1 MRTSANQL
9 IAFPSKQ
16 DEVLALRGKLWQN
29 NFRPVSVY
37 SPGAVEW
44 TGQPIANAGKRP
56 NCKNW
61 HESALASIPDA
72 CTAKPGIDA
81 LNTGILCDGLQAI
94 DIDVDNP
101 AIVAQI
107 ESAALRFL
115 GNAPMRTRSNS
126 ARVLMLYRAS
136 EGEPSKRNI
145 DGIEGKV
152 EALGLGQQ
160 FVAFGQHPSG
170 AAYAW
175 PQGSPA
181 EFSRDALT
189 PVTADALQAFLCAV
203 APLVGADAPAQPTT
217 APASLPA
224 ASASYLVTGR
234 DRDYAA
240 SVLLDECAKLAAMV
254 EGMGR
259 NNQLNIS
266 AHSVGTLVGNG
277 SLLYENAFNALFE
290 AATAN
295 RHVAKHGIA
304 QTRATIES
312 GLSAGAKKPRILKSS
327 EAPDIDVRG
336 LIPKPAKEWPAALN
350 SDAYIGIAGDF
361 IRLVAPQTEG
371 DPCALLIAFLTVVG
385 SLVGRGAY
393 LPVGPTHHYGNLFSV
408 IIAETSKGRKGTV
421 MAEAKRFAA
430 MIDPTISARM
440 LGGLSSGEG
449 LIEAVRDA
457 RFDDSQNEQGK
468 LPLAKVI
475 DNGVADKRL
484 LVTESEMG
492 QALQA
497 AGREGNTLSAVLR
510 MSWDGDELRT
520 LARSNKN
527 VCREPHISIFGNITL
542 DELQRLL
549 TSTDRTNGFGNRFL
563 WVCAKR
569 SQELPWGGS
578 VDEAALQALAAK
590 AAHVI
595 NSATHYSQCGWM
607 PDAASMWAREYSR
620 LSGGRPGLAGAMS
633 ARAEAQT
640 LRIALLYAILDGS
653 NNVDV
658 HHLRAA
664 LEVWRYCQDSVDYC
678 FGSAMANTTTD
689 RIHSYLFTMPEG
701 ASLTQISNHFG
712 RHKKSDEL
720 QRALNTLKESGN
732 ARSESRKTGGRA
744 ADVWFA
750 C

>member
-1 MRTSANQL
+1 M
-9 IAFPSKQ
+9 
-16 DEVLALRGKLWQN
+16 
-29 NFRPVSVY
+29 
-37 SPGAVEW
+37 
-44 TGQPIANAGKRP
+44 
-56 NCKNW
+56 
-61 HESALASIPDA
+61 
-72 CTAKPGIDA
+72 
-81 LNTGILCDGLQAI
+81 
-94 DIDVDNP
+94 
-101 AIVAQI
+101 
-107 ESAALRFL
+107 
-115 GNAPMRTRSNS
+115 
-126 ARVLMLYRAS
+126 
-136 EGEPSKRNI
+136 
-145 DGIEGKV
+145 
-152 EALGLGQQ
+152 
-160 FVAFGQHPSG
+160 
-170 AAYAW
+170 
-175 PQGSPA
+175 
-181 EFSRDALT
+181 
-189 PVTADALQAFLCAV
+189 AD
-203 APLVGADAPAQPTT
+203 
-217 APASLPA
+217 
-224 ASASYLVTGR
+224 
-234 DRDYAA
+234 
-240 SVLLDECAKLAAMV
+240 
-254 EGMGR
+254 GMGR

-277 SLLYENAFNALFE
+277 SLNGDIAGRDLLV

-295 RHVAKHGIA
+295 GHVAKHGIA
-304 QTRATIES
+304 QTRATIDS
-312 GLSAGAKKPRILKSS
+312 GLNAGAKKPRTLKSS
-327 EAPDIDVRG
+327 EVPNIDISG
-336 LIPKPAKEWPAALN
+336 LLQNTKSTPAKEWPAALN

-385 SLVGRGAY
+385 SLIGRGAY
-393 LPVGPTHHYGNLFSV
+393 LPVGPTHHYGNLFAV

-421 MAEAKRFAA
+421 MAEAKRFAT
-430 MIDPTISARM
+430 MIDPTIGARM

-468 LPLAKVI
+468 LPIAKVI

-484 LVTESEMG
+484 LVAESEMG

-497 AGREGNTLSAVLR
+497 AGREGNILSAVLR

-569 SQELPWGGS
+569 SQELPWGGQ

-595 NSATHYSQCGWM
+595 SIAEYYGKCGWVS
-607 PDAASMWAREYSR
+607 DAASLWAREYSR
-620 LSGGRPGLAGAMS
+620 LSAGRPGLAGAMS

-640 LRIALLYAILDGS
+640 LRIALIYAILDGC
-653 NNVDV
+653 NNVDIP
-658 HHLRAA
+658 HLRAA

-678 FGSAMANTTTD
+678 FGGTMANTTTD
-689 RIHSYLFTMPEG
+689 RIHAYLFTMPEG
-701 ASLTQISNHFG
+701 ASLTQISNYFG
-712 RHKKSDEL
+712 RNKKREEL
-720 QRALNTLKESGN
+720 QRALTTLKESGI
-732 ARSESRKTGGRA
+732 ARSETRKTGGRA

>member
-1 MRTSANQL
+1 MTP
-9 IAFPSKQ
+9 I
-16 DEVLALRGKLWQN
+16 ETMALRGKLWEN
-29 NFRPVSVY
+29 GFRPISVY

-61 HESALASIPDA
+61 HEAAKASVPDA
-72 CTAKPGIDA
+72 CTATPSLDA

-107 ESAALRFL
+107 ESAVLHFL
-115 GNAPMRTRSNS
+115 GQAPKRSRSNS
-126 ARVLMLYRAS
+126 ARVLKLYRAAD
-136 EGEPSKRNI
+136 GEPSKRSI
-145 DGIEGKV
+145 TGTQGKV
-152 EALGLGQQ
+152 ESLGYGQQ
-160 FVAFGQHPSG
+160 FVAFGQHPSS
-170 AAYAW
+170 AAYTW

-181 EFSRDALT
+181 EFHKDSLT
-189 PVTADALQAFLCAV
+189 AVTADALQAFLCAV
-203 APLVGADAPAQPTT
+203 APLVGSDTPAQPCTV
-217 APASLPA
+217 PASLPV
-224 ASASYLVTGR
+224 ASLPTHVTDR

-240 SVLLDECAKLAAMV
+240 SVLADECAKLAALTA
-254 EGMGR
+254 GMGR
-259 NNQLNIS
+259 NNALNVS
-266 AHSVGTLVGNG
+266 AHSVGTLVGNR
-277 SLLYENAFNALFE
+277 SLDGETAAVTLLD
-290 AATAN
+290 AATTN
-295 RHVAKHGIA
+295 GHVAKHGIA
-304 QTRATIES
+304 QTRATIEC
-312 GLSAGAKKPRILKSS
+312 GLNAGAKKPRTLKSS
-327 EAPDIDVRG
+327 EVPNIDISG
-336 LIPKPAKEWPAALN
+336 LLQNVKVTPAKEWPAPLN

-385 SLVGRGAY
+385 SLIGRGAY

-457 RFDDSQNEQGK
+457 RFDDSQTEQGK
-468 LPLAKVI
+468 LPIAKVI
-475 DNGVADKRL
+475 DNGIADKRL

-569 SQELPWGGS
+569 SQELPWGGH
-578 VDEAALQALAAK
+578 VDETTLQALAAK

-595 NSATHYSQCGWM
+595 NSASYYGKCGWVA
-607 PDAASMWAREYSR
+607 DAASLWAKEYSR

-640 LRIALLYAILDGS
+640 LRIALIYAILDGC

-658 HHLRAA
+658 PHLRAA

-678 FGSAMANTTTD
+678 FGGTMANTTTD
-689 RIHSYLFTMPEG
+689 RIHAYLFTMPEG
-701 ASLTQISNHFG
+701 ASLTQISNYFG
-712 RHKKSDEL
+712 RNKKREEL
-720 QRALNTLKESGN
+720 QRALTTLKESGI

>member
-1 MRTSANQL
+1 MTAS
-9 IAFPSKQ
+9 PSKQ

-29 NFRPVSVY
+29 GFRPVSVY

-44 TGQPIANAGKRP
+44 TGKPIDNVGKRP

-72 CTAKPGIDA
+72 CTAKPSLDA
-81 LNTGILCDGLQAI
+81 LNTGILCDGLIAVDLDIDDSTVSQQAI
-94 DIDVDNP
+94 
-101 AIVAQI
+101 
-107 ESAALRFL
+107 SAAIHIL
-115 GNAPMRTRSNS
+115 GNAPIRTRSDS
-126 ARVLMLYRAS
+126 ARALMLYRAA
-136 EGEPSKRNI
+136 EGEPTKRSVT
-145 DGIEGKV
+145 GTQGKIESL
-152 EALGLGQQ
+152 AFGQQ

-170 AAYAW
+170 AAYEW

-181 EFSRDALT
+181 DFHRDALT
-189 PVTADALQAFLCAV
+189 AVSQEALQAFLVAA
-203 APLVGADAPAQPTT
+203 APLVGADAPAHPTT
-217 APASLPA
+217 SPAGLYVAP
-224 ASASYLVTGR
+224 ASYLVTDR

-240 SVLLDECAKLAAMV
+240 SVLSDECAKLSAMV

-266 AHSVGTLVGNG
+266 AHSVGTMVGNG
-277 SLLYENAFNALFE
+277 SLSSEIAKRDLLL

-295 RHVAKHGIA
+295 GHVAKHGIA

-312 GLSAGAKKPRILKSS
+312 GLNAGAKKPRTLKSI
-327 EAPDIDVRG
+327 EAPDIDVSG
-336 LIPKPAKEWPAALN
+336 LLQNAKAAPAKEWPAPLS

-475 DNGVADKRL
+475 DNGIADKRL

-569 SQELPWGGS
+569 SQELPWGGQ
-578 VDEAALQALAAK
+578 VDEAALQALATK

-595 NSATHYSQCGWM
+595 NAASYYGQCGWM
-607 PDAASMWAREYSR
+607 PDAASMWAKEYSR
-620 LSGGRPGLAGAMS
+620 LSAGRPGLAGAMS

-640 LRIALLYAILDGS
+640 LRLALLYAILDGC
-653 NNVDV
+653 NNVDIL
-658 HHLRAA
+658 HLRAA

-678 FGSAMANTTTD
+678 FGGTMANTTID
-689 RIHSYLFTMPEG
+689 RIHAYLCTMPEG
-701 ASLTQISNHFG
+701 ASLTQISGYFG
-712 RHKKSDEL
+712 RNKKREEL
-720 QRALNTLKESGN
+720 QHALTALKESGI
-732 ARSESRKTGGRA
+732 ARSEAKKTGGRA
-744 ADVWFA
+744 ADMWFA

>member
-1 MRTSANQL
+1 M
-9 IAFPSKQ
+9 
-16 DEVLALRGKLWQN
+16 LALRDKLWQN
-29 NFRPVSVY
+29 GFRPISVY

-44 TGQPIANAGKRP
+44 TGQPVANAGKRP

-61 HESALASIPDA
+61 HESALASVPDA
-72 CTAKPGIDA
+72 CTAKPTLDA
-81 LNTGILCDGLQAI
+81 LNTGILCDGLVAI
-94 DIDVDNP
+94 DLDIDDPKVSQQ
-101 AIVAQI
+101 AV
-107 ESAALRFL
+107 SAAVRIL
-115 GNAPMRTRSNS
+115 GNAPKRSRS
-126 ARVLMLYRAS
+126 DSSRLLMLYRAA
-136 EGEPSKRNI
+136 EGEPSKRSI
-145 DGIEGKV
+145 TGTHGKA
-152 EALGLGQQ
+152 EFLGFGQQ

-170 AAYAW
+170 AVYEW

-181 EFSRDALT
+181 DFHRDALT
-189 PVTADALQAFLCAV
+189 AVSADALQAFLCVV

-217 APASLPA
+217 SPASLCVAPA
-224 ASASYLVTGR
+224 PYLVTDR

-240 SVLLDECAKLAAMV
+240 SVLSAECAKLAAMTK
-254 EGMGR
+254 GMGR

-277 SLLYENAFNALFE
+277 SLSGEIAQRDLFL

-295 RHVAKHGIA
+295 GHVAKHGIA

-312 GLSAGAKKPRILKSS
+312 GLNAGAKKPRTLKSI
-327 EAPDIDVRG
+327 EAPNIDVSG
-336 LIPKPAKEWPAALN
+336 LVPKPAKEWPAPLN

-371 DPCALLIAFLTVVG
+371 DPCALLIALLTVVG

-457 RFDDSQNEQGK
+457 RFDDAQIEQGK
-468 LPLAKVI
+468 LPLAQVI
-475 DNGVADKRL
+475 DNGIADKRL

-569 SQELPWGGS
+569 SQELPWGGQ
-578 VDEAALQALAAK
+578 VDEAALQTLAAK

-595 NSATHYSQCGWM
+595 NAATYYGQCGWM
-607 PDAASMWAREYSR
+607 PDAASMWAKEYSR
-620 LSGGRPGLAGAMS
+620 LSAGRPGLAGAMS

-640 LRIALLYAILDGS
+640 LRIALLYAILDGF
-653 NNVDV
+653 NNVDIP
-658 HHLRAA
+658 HLRAA

-678 FGSAMANTTTD
+678 FGGTTNNSTAN
-689 RIHSYLFTMPEG
+689 RIYTFLVTMPEG

-712 RHKKSDEL
+712 RNKKSEEL
-720 QRALNTLKESGN
+720 QCALTTLKESGI
-732 ARSESRKTGGRA
+732 ARYESRKTAGRA

>member
-1 MRTSANQL
+1 VFAIRC
-9 IAFPSKQ
+9 
-16 DEVLALRGKLWQN
+16 KLWQN
-29 NFRPVSVY
+29 GFRPVSVF

-61 HESALASIPDA
+61 RESALASVPDA
-72 CTAKPGIDA
+72 CTAKPTIDA
-81 LNTGILCDGLQAI
+81 LNTGILCDGLVALDLDIDDPALAQQAI
-94 DIDVDNP
+94 
-101 AIVAQI
+101 Q
-107 ESAALRFL
+107 AAMHYL
-115 GNAPMRTRSNS
+115 GNAPMRVRSNS
-126 ARVLMLYRAS
+126 ARVLMLYRAA
-136 EGEPSKRNI
+136 EGEPSKRSI
-145 DGIEGKV
+145 SGTQGKV
-152 EALGLGQQ
+152 ESLGCGQQ
-160 FVAFGQHPSG
+160 FVSFGNHPSG
-170 AAYAW
+170 AGYAW

-181 EFSRDALT
+181 EFGRDALT
-189 PVTADALQAFLCAV
+189 PVTPDALQAFLCAV
-203 APLVGADAPAQPTT
+203 APLVGADAPVQPST
-217 APASLPA
+217 ALAGLS
-224 ASASYLVTGR
+224 
-234 DRDYAA
+234 AA
-240 SVLLDECAKLAAMV
+240 SVPSQVIDRDREYAESALADECAKLAALAV
-254 EGMGR
+254 GMGR
-259 NNQLNIS
+259 NNALNVS

-277 SLLYENAFNALFE
+277 SLDGDTARQDLLL

-295 RHVAKHGIA
+295 GHVAKHGIA
-304 QTRATIES
+304 QTKATIES
-312 GLSAGAKKPRILKSS
+312 GLNAGAKKPRQLKSS
-327 EAPDIDVRG
+327 DSPYIDVSR
-336 LIPKPAKEWPAALN
+336 LFQKAKPAPVMDWPAALN
-350 SDAYIGIAGDF
+350 ADAYVGIAGDF

-385 SLVGRGAY
+385 SLIGRGAY

-408 IIAETSKGRKGTV
+408 IVAETSKGRKGTV
-421 MAEAKRFAA
+421 MAEARRFAT
-430 MIDPTISARM
+430 MIDPTITTRM

-457 RFDDSQNEQGK
+457 RTDEAPIEQSK
-468 LPLAKVI
+468 LPIAKVI
-475 DNGVADKRL
+475 DNGVSDKRL

-497 AGREGNTLSAVLR
+497 AGRDGNTLSAVLR
-510 MSWDGDELRT
+510 MAWDGEQLRT

-527 VCREPHISIFGNITL
+527 ICREPHISIFGNITL

-549 TSTDRTNGFGNRFL
+549 TSTDRTNGFANRFL
-563 WVCAKR
+563 WVCARR

-595 NSATHYSQCGWM
+595 NSAAYYGKCGWV

-620 LSGGRPGLAGAMS
+620 LSAGRPGLSGAMS

-640 LRIALLYAILDGS
+640 LRIALIYAILDGC
-653 NNVDV
+653 NNVDIP
-658 HHLRAA
+658 HLRAA

-678 FGSAMANTTTD
+678 FGVTMANTTTD
-689 RIHSYLFTMPEG
+689 RIMGMLAGMPEG

-712 RHKKSDEL
+712 RNKKSDEL
-720 QRALNTLKESGN
+720 QRALVTLKESGR

-744 ADVWFA
+744 ADIWFA

>member
-1 MRTSANQL
+1 MTP
-9 IAFPSKQ
+9 IETK
-16 DEVLALRGKLWQN
+16 ALRGKLWEN
-29 NFRPVSVY
+29 GFRPISVY

-44 TGQPIANAGKRP
+44 TGKPIDNAGKRP

-61 HESALASIPDA
+61 HEAAKASVPDA
-72 CTAKPGIDA
+72 CTAKPSLDA
-81 LNTGILCDGLQAI
+81 LNTGILCDGLVALDL
-94 DIDVDNP
+94 DIDDP
-101 AIVAQI
+101 ALAQQVM
-107 ESAALRFL
+107 SAAFQYL
-115 GNAPMRTRSNS
+115 GNAPMRIRSDS
-126 ARVLMLYRAS
+126 ARVLMLYRAA
-136 EGEPSKRNI
+136 EGEPLKRSI
-145 DGIEGKV
+145 DGTGGKV
-152 EALGLGQQ
+152 EALGCGQQ

-181 EFSRDALT
+181 EFHRDSLT
-189 PVTADALQAFLCAV
+189 AITQNSLQAFLCAV
-203 APLVGADAPAQPTT
+203 APLVGADAPAQPTPSP
-217 APASLPA
+217 AGGPVASLP
-224 ASASYLVTGR
+224 YLVTNR

-240 SVLLDECAKLAAMV
+240 SVLADECAKLAAMV
-254 EGMGR
+254 KGMGR

-277 SLLYENAFNALFE
+277 SLDGDIAKRDLLF
-290 AATAN
+290 AGTAN
-295 RHVAKHGIA
+295 GHVAKHGFA
-304 QTRATIES
+304 QTIATIES
-312 GLSAGAKKPRILKSS
+312 GLNAGTKKPRPLL
-327 EAPDIDVRG
+327 ADRTPDIDVSG
-336 LIPKPAKEWPAALN
+336 LLQNAKATPAKEWPAALN

-393 LPVGPTHHYGNLFSV
+393 LPVGPTHHYGNLFAV

-475 DNGVADKRL
+475 DNGIADKRL

-569 SQELPWGGS
+569 SQELPWGGQ

-595 NSATHYSQCGWM
+595 NSAAYYGQCGWVS
-607 PDAASMWAREYSR
+607 DAASVWAREYSR
-620 LSGGRPGLAGAMS
+620 LSAGRPGLAGAMS

-640 LRIALLYAILDGS
+640 LRIALIYAILDGC

-658 HHLRAA
+658 PHLRAA

-678 FGSAMANTTTD
+678 FGGTMANTTTD
-689 RIHSYLFTMPEG
+689 RIHAYLFTMPEG

-712 RHKKSDEL
+712 RNKKREEL
-720 QRALNTLKESGN
+720 QRALTTLKESSI
-732 ARSESRKTGGRA
+732 ARSETRKTGGRA
-744 ADVWFA
+744 ADIWFA